1 MLRYDTLEQFDFKL
15 EKINEF
21 YEHART
27 VKKITKFVCFFITAT
42 KTVLDIKID
51 VSMLTNIPVSKQ
63 VWRGWPESIAD
74 ELSLAQIGISKKH
87 KLYVK
92 PKDDTSRNVSNYKMK
107 FPFSEGQITLVM
119 FYKQH
124 CKKEISLSFSKF
136 HSCCLIWL

>member
-1 MLRYDTLEQFDFKL
+1 MFS
-15 EKINEF
+15 
-21 YEHART
+21 
-27 VKKITKFVCFFITAT
+27 FITAT

-107 FPFSEGQITLVM
+107 FPFSEGQVM
-119 FYKQH
+119 H
-124 CKKEISLSFSKF
+124 
-136 HSCCLIWL
+136 

>member
-1 MLRYDTLEQFDFKL
+1 MIL
-15 EKINEF
+15 F
-21 YEHART
+21 YL
-27 VKKITKFVCFFITAT
+27 FFITAT

-92 PKDDTSRNVSNYKMK
+92 PKDDTSRNVSNYNEVSILSRPKYALK
-107 FPFSEGQITLVM
+107 YKLSLFCFIIHQIPIR
-119 FYKQH
+119 KKN
-124 CKKEISLSFSKF
+124 CKV
-136 HSCCLIWL
+136 

>member
-1 MLRYDTLEQFDFKL
+1 MLRYNTLQQFDFKL

-27 VKKITKFVCFFITAT
+27 VKKITKFFIFFITAT

-92 PKDDTSRNVSNYKMK
+92 PKDDTSRNVSNYNEVSI
-107 FPFSEGQITLVM
+107 F
-119 FYKQH
+119 
-124 CKKEISLSFSKF
+124 
-136 HSCCLIWL
+136 

>member
-1 MLRYDTLEQFDFKL
+1 MFS
-15 EKINEF
+15 
-21 YEHART
+21 
-27 VKKITKFVCFFITAT
+27 FITAT

-92 PKDDTSRNVSNYKMK
+92 PKDDTSRNVSTYLIIKNEVSILSRPKYEL
-107 FPFSEGQITLVM
+107 FCFIIHQIPIC
-119 FYKQH
+119 KEH
-124 CKKEISLSFSKF
+124 CKV
-136 HSCCLIWL
+136 

>member
-1 MLRYDTLEQFDFKL
+1 MRSCNPYLYPLVWQYFFDIYDWAIFILIGPVIRYFIDGDNCQFMSEMIIFM
-15 EKINEF
+15 I
-21 YEHART
+21 
-27 VKKITKFVCFFITAT
+27 FFTAT

-92 PKDDTSRNVSNYKMK
+92 PKDDTSRNVSDYN
-107 FPFSEGQITLVM
+107 
-119 FYKQH
+119 
-124 CKKEISLSFSKF
+124 
-136 HSCCLIWL
+136 